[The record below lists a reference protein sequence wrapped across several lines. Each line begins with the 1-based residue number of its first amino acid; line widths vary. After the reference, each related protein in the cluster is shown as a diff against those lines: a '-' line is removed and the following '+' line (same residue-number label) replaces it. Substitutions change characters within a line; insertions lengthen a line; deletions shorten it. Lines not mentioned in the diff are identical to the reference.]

1 MRSRSARRLTTI
13 LLTSAT
19 LVLAGATT
27 AASAAEDPT
36 YRCKEA
42 GKWAC
47 IWRDAGYMTN
57 GSGRALVG
65 INDRIPRLSTW
76 DYAGS
81 GVNANNS
88 ASSVKNRGERARVR
102 LYKGEEYTGDY
113 FTLPAGHYDGD
124 FNNGTPAG
132 GFNDQ
137 VSSMKFID

>member
-19 LVLAGATT
+19 LVLAGAATS
-27 AASAAEDPT
+27 ASAAEDPS
-36 YRCKEA
+36 YRCAEA

-47 IWRDAGYMTN
+47 IWRDAGYTTN

-81 GVNANNS
+81 GVNADNS
-88 ASSVKNRGERARVR
+88 ASSAKNRGTWARVR
-102 LYKGEEYTGDY
+102 FFKDANYYGPY
-113 FTLPAGHYDGD
+113 FTLAAGQYDGD
-124 FNNGTPAG
+124 FNNGTPSG